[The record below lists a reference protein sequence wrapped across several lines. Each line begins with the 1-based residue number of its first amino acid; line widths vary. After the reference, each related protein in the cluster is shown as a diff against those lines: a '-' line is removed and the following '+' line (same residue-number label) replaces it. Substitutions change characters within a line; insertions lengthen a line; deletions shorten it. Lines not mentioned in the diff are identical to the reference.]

1 MSFLG
6 RLFATDKAIDNIT
19 DKDDGLL
26 VRAGGWVGAVKRLKT
41 PNQRPIKKPLT
52 WKGFKVL
59 ILKNFLVGTA
69 GFEPATTIPPSL
81 LRQ

>member
-26 VRAGGWVGAVKRLKT
+26 MRAGGWVGAVGRLKT
-41 PNQRPIKKPLT
+41 PNQRPT
-52 WKGFKVL
+52 S
-59 ILKNFLVGTA
+59 A
-69 GFEPATTIPPSL
+69 
-81 LRQ
+81 Q

>member
-26 VRAGGWVGAVKRLKT
+26 VRAGGWGEE
-41 PNQRPIKKPLT
+41 PL
-52 WKGFKVL
+52 G
-59 ILKNFLVGTA
+59 G
-69 GFEPATTIPPSL
+69 
-81 LRQ
+81 